1 MCVTSD
7 LLSTLAQPQALLL
20 MTLVVQ
26 GPPWGY
32 HHCLGTTPCTTRLEP
47 WLPVSMHCFYT
58 LVRLTQ
64 RRRQDPAPHC
74 SPGRSS
80 APQSLHYQLRHQK
93 HIKEPPGWWHMADGW
108 DGTAWKETHGEAVG
122 VPMPSGVPWYHQH
135 PTSSGP
141 SHP

>member
-7 LLSTLAQPQALLL
+7 LLSTLAQPQALLW

-47 WLPVSMHCFYT
+47 WLPVSVHCLYT

-64 RRRQDPAPHC
+64 HMHQDPVPHC

-80 APQSLHYQLRHQK
+80 APQSLHYQLRHPR
-93 HIKEPPGWWHMADGW
+93 HINEPPRLVG
-108 DGTAWKETHGEAVG
+108 GTAQPGRKLMGKLWVCLCHLECHGTISILPPAAL
-122 VPMPSGVPWYHQH
+122 PIH
-135 PTSSGP
+135 TF
-141 SHP
+141 